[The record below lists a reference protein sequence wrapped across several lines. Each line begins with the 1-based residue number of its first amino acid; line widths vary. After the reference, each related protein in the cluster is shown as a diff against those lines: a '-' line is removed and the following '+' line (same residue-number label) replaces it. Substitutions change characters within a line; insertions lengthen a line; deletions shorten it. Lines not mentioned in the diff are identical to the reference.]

1 MTPRKRWFVIAG
13 LMVSTLV
20 AAAWVHNAPQDTG
33 SDIVSAVAEKASSRT
48 DSVASV
54 VAKPGERP
62 TSASSGTPQV
72 NLDKLTARDAGAP
85 VRDPFAIPTPKVRK
99 AVRGNATARAPA
111 PAPGPPPMPFTYMGK
126 LHSGPDTN
134 VFLTQGD
141 RNLIVHEGDTI
152 DSIYRV
158 EHVTDN
164 DITLVYLPLGERQKI
179 VIGESQ

>member
-20 AAAWVHNAPQDTG
+20 AAAWVHNAPDDK
-33 SDIVSAVAEKASSRT
+33 SADIVAAVAEKTSSRT
-48 DSVASV
+48 DSAASLV
-54 VAKPGERP
+54 VEPGQRQ

-72 NLDKLTARDAGAP
+72 NLDRLTTRDAGAP
-85 VRDPFAIPTPKVRK
+85 VRDPFAIPAPEVRK
-99 AVRGNATARAPA
+99 PVRGKATARAPA
-111 PAPGPPPMPFTYMGK
+111 PAPVAPPMPFTYMGK

-141 RNLIVHEGDTI
+141 RSLIVHEGDTI

-164 DITLVYLPLGERQKI
+164 DITLVYLPLGERQTI